1 MLDTKGMTV
10 GTSVGERSID
20 TTGSLVTVSKMNT
33 EDAYTGIPDLLKAV
47 INDDDTDA
55 WTAIKG
61 KIDYM
66 YKHLEPVL
74 GALDE
79 KAGMGEKIAPHIKA
93 GKKLLFKPNLVSPV
107 AIDPVNH
114 GEGGA
119 SGACT
124 QWPFVAAV
132 MRWFHDRLGI
142 PYNEMTLG
150 EAGTGFPGTS
160 VTWGKIFNNG
170 TQVSTESIFEGKRGD
185 FYGGWG
191 FYYVRKYLADT
202 HDPSHEDNP
211 MNGYEES
218 VSGEYVPPG
227 RAGNRMMVY
236 DLNRV
241 RDPRA
246 KARDVPVPDG
256 INYQEITLHKA
267 IVGGNPDDPED
278 MKDWPGCVLVNLPR
292 LKAHIHEPLTNS
304 TKNLG
309 IGLYP
314 MEATIDDD
322 PESTQWKYSVPN
334 EYPPSQKAG
343 LPHEVWRPERDKETG
358 LPMKDDE
365 GNYIVTK
372 TGGLKGTI
380 VDVLKAVEAQ
390 NVLMVHIISA
400 IEPIGAIP
408 HVSGKGVDGYAF
420 ASMNTVALDNF
431 CYRTT
436 CKNVPVKEA
445 REIQERESLPTDFIQ
460 SVPVA
465 VVDGPNIATSE
476 GYDTPIGR
484 SNLLSYAEERGLG
497 EQRYYVDGWDGV
509 ADAPLVSV
517 EGHLGRLDGQT
528 FAEVIAPQLMHQ
540 GRVMLWGRQTTTL
553 SYFRANDDLTGSAFL
568 DEMLGALDEDGDG
581 ELNYEEVGKKG
592 YEQMFESWLG
602 EGSYLRTVD
611 AYGSLRAGFMISANS
626 LRYSDANWNAD
637 GHDFCREARLANAA
651 AMALGMSYAQT
662 EQKDPVFPTMSWGKG
677 KWPSMQHVLGLSVR
691 NALYGS
697 KGPDDISIMSL
708 YGNAFQYADKTQN
721 NGGYTGSTGA
731 ASDREAISK
740 YARAASEGAPLLD
753 FVFYV
758 PEGFGP
764 PEGTTVPN
772 LVETSDPARIL
783 TAHFAGGKEIW

>member
-1 MLDTKGMTV
+1 
-10 GTSVGERSID
+10 
-20 TTGSLVTVSKMNT
+20 
-33 EDAYTGIPDLLKAV
+33 
-47 INDDDTDA
+47 
-55 WTAIKG
+55 
-61 KIDYM
+61 
-66 YKHLEPVL
+66 
-74 GALDE
+74 
-79 KAGMGEKIAPHIKA
+79 
-93 GKKLLFKPNLVSPV
+93 
-107 AIDPVNH
+107 
-114 GEGGA
+114 
-119 SGACT
+119 
-124 QWPFVAAV
+124 

-142 PYNEMTLG
+142 PYSEMTLG

-160 VTWGKIFNNG
+160 VTWGKVFNNG
-170 TQVSTESIFEGKRGD
+170 TPVTTESIFEGKRGD

-191 FYYVRKYLADT
+191 FYFIRRYLADA

-211 MNGYEES
+211 MNGHEES
-218 VSGEYVPPG
+218 VSGEYIPPG

-241 RDPRA
+241 RDIRA
-246 KARDVPVPDG
+246 KRRDVPVPDG

-267 IVGGNPDDPED
+267 IVGGNPEDPED
-278 MKDWPGCVLVNLPR
+278 MKDWPGCILVNLPR

-343 LPHEVWRPERDKETG
+343 LPHEVWWPERDKKTG
-358 LPMKDDE
+358 LPMKDDK

-390 NVLMVHIISA
+390 NVMMVHVISA

-408 HVSGKGVDGYAF
+408 HVSGKGTDGYAF

-445 REIQERESLPTDFIQ
+445 REIQKKENLLTDFIQ

-465 VVDGPNIATSE
+465 AVDGPNIVTDE

-497 EQRYYVDGWDGV
+497 QQDYYVDGWDGV

-517 EGHLGRLDGQT
+517 EGHLGRLDGQEFT
-528 FAEVIAPQLMHQ
+528 EVITPQLMHQ

-553 SYFRANDDLTGSAFL
+553 SYFGANDDLTGSSYL
-568 DEMLGALDEDGDG
+568 KEMLSALDEDGDG

-626 LRYSDANWNAD
+626 LRYSDADWSAD

-662 EQKDPVFPTMSWGKG
+662 EEKDPVFPTMAWGKG
-677 KWPSMQHVLGLSVR
+677 KWPSMQHVLTLSAR
-691 NALYGS
+691 NAIYGS
-697 KGPDDISIMSL
+697 RGPDNISIMSI
-708 YGNAFQYADKTQN
+708 YGNAFQYADKTLN
-721 NGGYTGSTGA
+721 NGEYTGGTGT
-731 ASDREAISK
+731 ASDWEAIPK
-740 YARAASEGAPLLD
+740 YVKAVSEGAQPLD
-753 FVFYV
+753 FVLYV
-758 PEGFGP
+758 PGGFGP
-764 PEGTTVPN
+764 PEGAAVPN
-772 LVETSDPARIL
+772 LKETDDPSKIL
-783 TAHFAGGKEIW
+783 TAHFNGGKEIW